1 MLSLVHEDRTVTPVP
16 LPLPDRTEQAIL
28 SLPDGSG
35 PFPGVVVVHDPTG
48 FRADTRRHCTRLGRG
63 GLCRRRPGPVRLGA
77 SCKVVQTVTSLLR
90 GRAEAW
96 ELIEATRKALAGHP
110 EVDGS
115 RIGIIGFCMGGG
127 FALLAAADGPYAVA
141 GPFYG
146 TVPQSRERLA
156 GLCLTLA
163 QFGRQDLLF
172 RSHAERLQRHLE
184 ELR

>member
-1 MLSLVHEDRTVTPVP
+1 MTPVP

-35 PFPGVVVVHDPTG
+35 PFPGVVVVHDLTG
-48 FRADTRRHCTRLGRG
+48 FRADTRRHCTRLAAEGFAAAAPDLYASGRPR
-63 GLCRRRPGPVRLGA
+63 C
-77 SCKVVQTVTSLLR
+77 VVQTVTSLLR
-90 GRAEAW
+90 GKGRGL

-141 GPFYG
+141 GPFWN
-146 TVPQSRERLA
+146 VPQAGATRGSAHPCAVRSSGPLVPFARRTAPATSRGTGCDPR
-156 GLCLTLA
+156 G
-163 QFGRQDLLF
+163 GDP
-172 RSHAERLQRHLE
+172 
-184 ELR
+184 